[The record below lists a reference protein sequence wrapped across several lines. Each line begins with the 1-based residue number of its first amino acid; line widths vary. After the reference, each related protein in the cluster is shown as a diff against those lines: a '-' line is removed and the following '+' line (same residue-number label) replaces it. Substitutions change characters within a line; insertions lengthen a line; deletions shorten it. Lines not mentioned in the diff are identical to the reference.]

1 MTRPMGGAHYPVASY
16 GFSQEFGDYLRNL
29 PLEPGR
35 GTIVGRTLLEVGPV
49 QVADV
54 LGDPEYTMS
63 EGQRLGGF
71 RTVLGVPLLRE
82 GSPIGVLALTRST
95 VRPFTEK
102 QVELASTFADQAVI
116 AIENVRLFQEVQART
131 EELSRS
137 LKDLR
142 TAQDRLIQAE
152 KLQLSYKAAGD
163 DRRFYFEK
171 CCRKR
176 VLTSNSKTEKTSPT
190 PDQTQ
195 WLNTHN
201 GERPD

>member
-16 GFSQEFGDYLRNL
+16 GFSQEFGDYLR
-29 PLEPGR
+29 
-35 GTIVGRTLLEVGPV
+35 
-49 QVADV
+49 
-54 LGDPEYTMS
+54 
-63 EGQRLGGF
+63 
-71 RTVLGVPLLRE
+71 
-82 GSPIGVLALTRST
+82 
-95 VRPFTEK
+95 
-102 QVELASTFADQAVI
+102 AVI

-152 KLQLSYKAAGD
+152 KLQLSHKAAGD